1 LCSKDLVVSML
12 IQNSDPLGV
21 LAAAVTPVVMVSAT
35 AILISGVNS
44 RYISISDRM
53 RSLAHEYRDA
63 KSTERR
69 AVIASQMTVFRRR
82 VALVSWAVRTL
93 YAATGCLV
101 SIALLISATL
111 WRQMLVWITLPLF
124 LLAIFLIVVA
134 IICELLELQASNR
147 TISLETKD
155 VGQNPV
161 SPSRSGKEVAS
172 TEVENRL
179 KESSRI

>member
-1 LCSKDLVVSML
+1 MCDLNLVML
-12 IQNSDPLGV
+12 MLVQSGDPLQV

-53 RSLAHEYRDA
+53 RSLAHEYRQTNVSA
-63 KSTERR
+63 ERH
-69 AVIASQMTVFRRR
+69 AVIRSQMIVFRRR
-82 VALVSWAVRTL
+82 VALVSWAVRVL
-93 YAATGCLV
+93 YAATGCLM

-124 LLAIFLIVVA
+124 LLAILLIVIA
-134 IICELLELQASNR
+134 IVCQLLELQASNR

-155 VGQNPV
+155 VAEKQ
-161 SPSRSGKEVAS
+161 K
-172 TEVENRL
+172 
-179 KESSRI
+179 

>member
-1 LCSKDLVVSML
+1 ML

-63 KSTERR
+63 NASTERR
-69 AVIASQMTVFRRR
+69 AIIRSQMIVFRRR

-134 IICELLELQASNR
+134 IICQLLELQASNR

-155 VGQNPV
+155 VAENSV
-161 SPSRSGKEVAS
+161 SPSRSGKEVMS
-172 TEVENRL
+172 TEVENL
-179 KESSRI
+179 VK